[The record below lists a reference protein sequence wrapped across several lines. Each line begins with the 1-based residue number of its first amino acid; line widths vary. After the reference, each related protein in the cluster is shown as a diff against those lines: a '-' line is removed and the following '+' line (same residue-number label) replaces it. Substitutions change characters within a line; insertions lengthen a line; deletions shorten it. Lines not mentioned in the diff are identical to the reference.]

1 MANDDVLHVVVFPW
15 LAMGHLIP
23 FLNLSK
29 LLAQKGHNVS
39 FISTPRNILKLP
51 KIPSHLSS
59 FINFVSLP
67 FPHVPDHLPLH
78 AESSTDVPY
87 SMQQLLKRA
96 FDSLELPLLSFL
108 QTSKPDWVIY
118 DYAPHWLPRLAA
130 ELGVSRAF
138 FSLFNAANLAFI
150 GPPSVLIDGRD
161 SRTKAEDFAVVPEW
175 IPFETHVVY
184 RTYELAKYFEGTSV
198 YEPTTADTV
207 RFGVAVAGSEVV
219 AVRSCTE
226 FEPDWFAL
234 LGELYQKPVVPI
246 GFLPPVLVEDEDT
259 KSDEDDKWVT
269 IEEWLDKQ
277 KVNSVVYVALGTEA
291 NLTCEELSELALGLE
306 ISKLP
311 FLLVLRKM
319 SGSSRTELEML
330 PDGFTERVKD
340 RGMVYV
346 GWAPQVR
353 ILSHD
358 SVGGFLTHCGW
369 NSVIEG
375 LGSGRVLVLLPLV
388 NDQGLNARLL
398 TGKGLGLEVPR
409 NDLDGSFTSESVAET
424 VRLAVVE
431 DSGELLREKAK
442 EMRGLFGDGNR
453 NDRNVDEFISFLKE
467 NKKRK
472 S

>member
-1 MANDDVLHVVVFPW
+1 MASDDVLHVVVFPW

-23 FLNLSK
+23 FLHLSK
-29 LLAQKGHNVS
+29 LLAQKGHKVS
-39 FISTPRNILKLP
+39 FLSTPRNILKLP
-51 KIPSHLSS
+51 KIPSHLCSL
-59 FINFVSLP
+59 INLVPLP
-67 FPHVPDHLPLH
+67 FPHVPDHLPPH

-108 QTSKPDWVIY
+108 RSSKPDWVVY
-118 DYAPHWLPRLAA
+118 DYASHWLPRLAA

-175 IPFETHVVY
+175 VPFETHVVF
-184 RTYELAKYFEGTSV
+184 RAYELAKYFQGTSI
-198 YEPTTADTV
+198 YEATTADTV
-207 RFGVAVAGSEVV
+207 RFGVAAAESDVV
-219 AVRSCTE
+219 GVRSCTE

-234 LGELYQKPVVPI
+234 LGELYRKPVVPV
-246 GFLPPVLVEDEDT
+246 GFLPPVLMEDEE
-259 KSDEDDKWVT
+259 SEDEQWVG
-269 IEEWLDKQ
+269 IKEWLDKQ

-291 NLTCEELSELALGLE
+291 NLSPEELSELATGLE
-306 ISKLP
+306 ISELP
-311 FLLVLRKM
+311 FFLVLRNM
-319 SGSSRTELEML
+319 PGSTRIGL
-330 PDGFTERVKD
+330 PDGFAERVKD
-340 RGMVYV
+340 RGMVYA

-375 LGSGRVLVLLPLV
+375 LASGRVLVLLPLV
-388 NDQGLNARLL
+388 NEQGLNARLL

-409 NDLDGSFTSESVAET
+409 NETDGSFTSESVAES
-424 VRLAVVE
+424 VRLAMVE

-442 EMRGLFGDGNR
+442 EMRGLVGDRRKNSQDVDKFINFLEESRR
-453 NDRNVDEFISFLKE
+453 NQS
-467 NKKRK
+467 
-472 S
+472 